1 MDIRTGRAWVIGALM
16 LATGL
21 LLGSAGGPAYAACTS
36 KPLPMTHELSEE
48 TGPKW
53 LRDCYV
59 PAKELLE
66 PEAYA
71 AYLEDALKGACYN
84 ADRRLFA
91 AFRARYPQ
99 LPFAEKLSDRQSQ
112 WGWVVGYNYQA
123 LEFCRAKRRLERA
136 ESDIR
141 INKIRAPHVRLWNG
155 GDRDYREGR
164 MPEPVYERNS
174 RLKNILWLARHDF
187 GPAQLV
193 VARYALTGV
202 LPVVHGATYHFLLRA
217 RRGGTEAPDLEKL
230 LARAKAELEPE
241 LRTFVEANIETLP
254 LDMYIE
260 LRLFDRSK
268 R

>member
-1 MDIRTGRAWVIGALM
+1 MKLGRASVIGALFM
-16 LATGL
+16 AAGVPLGLASGL
-21 LLGSAGGPAYAACTS
+21 AYAACTS

-71 AYLEDALKGACYN
+71 AYLEDAFKGACYN

-91 AFRARYPQ
+91 AFRARYPK
-99 LPFAEKLSDRQSQ
+99 LPFAEKRSDRQSQ

-136 ESDIR
+136 EADIR
-141 INKIRAPHVRLWNG
+141 INKIRAPHVPLWNG
-155 GDRDYREGR
+155 GYRDYQEGR
-164 MPEPVYERNS
+164 LPEPVQDRNS
-174 RLKNILWLARHDF
+174 RLENILWLARHDF
-187 GPAQLV
+187 GPAQLL

-217 RRGGTEAPDLEKL
+217 RRGGTEAPDLEQL

-241 LRTFVEANIETLP
+241 LRAFVEANAETTP

-260 LRLFDRSK
+260 LRLFQK
-268 R
+268 KGQ